1 MPPIKLPRVPRPRI
15 VSMIGRHR
23 SFLKPF
29 IQKLQASPLPDLSPE
44 LLEETNIDRHK
55 LGFLSHRVE
64 VLMSNEK
71 QNPTRGSRWEEEKKG
86 GLDPPQPDS
95 SDLQ

>member
-1 MPPIKLPRVPRPRI
+1 
-15 VSMIGRHR
+15 MIGRHR

-44 LLEETNIDRHK
+44 PLEETNIDRHK

-86 GLDPPQPDS
+86 AWIPHSLTHQIHNDQE
-95 SDLQ
+95 LAAF